1 MGNQSETINRILED
15 PRLNLNWV
23 ERIPKSPWSLLKE
36 SPRNP
41 NPRKSKSKSWSK
53 SKKRRSIQVLSV
65 PLKQSQLLGFS
76 MFGFLIFFGEFYWR
90 IVPSFL
96 RILFQNI
103 LIFFSFSIRDS
114 LELSWNW
121 DPFKGFWQFLTGF
134 LWDSPVGFPEWILR
148 MDSIPPM
155 TLLDDLIADWTQ
167 YDSIRDH
174 WWLTAAGDGR
184 WGFDIFPV
192 GGMTVR
198 QRCLSRRIP
207 VSFFF
212 FWGGGGNRSLIN
224 ECLMRLTFNSAW
236 ISSEFVSRVTDSWIC
251 SDSN

>member
-103 LIFFSFSIRDS
+103 FIFFLFLFGIVWNYRGIEIPSKVSGSFLQDSSEILRSDS
-114 LELSWNW
+114 LNEFS
-121 DPFKGFWQFLTGF
+121 
-134 LWDSPVGFPEWILR
+134 EWIRFL
-148 MDSIPPM
+148 
-155 TLLDDLIADWTQ
+155 Q
-167 YDSIRDH
+167 
-174 WWLTAAGDGR
+174 WL
-184 WGFDIFPV
+184 
-192 GGMTVR
+192 
-198 QRCLSRRIP
+198 
-207 VSFFF
+207 
-212 FWGGGGNRSLIN
+212 
-224 ECLMRLTFNSAW
+224 
-236 ISSEFVSRVTDSWIC
+236 C
-251 SDSN
+251 SMI